1 MIADTLVCILLVL
14 GVAFGISLNF
24 VGLFRFSLAES
35 VVAGAALSLIA
46 AWGIAWAVFISGA
59 PLWGYALLPLVA
71 AAGIA
76 LTSASLRGAAGIV
89 RDPGARELVFGQLIV
104 TGWCV
109 GWLGF
114 VRSHSGGA
122 WTGDSYEHW
131 ERALFFLHRWPAY
144 RLFIDQFEMPAR
156 PPLANVLTAAFMQM
170 TRIDYA
176 HYQLITTVLCS
187 LAYLPVGLLAGRFGG
202 RRAARIAAVLVM
214 LNPLFLQNAT
224 YPWTKLLAVFFILT
238 GLYFFLRVRDND
250 QA

>member
-24 VGLFRFSLAES
+24 IRFFRLSLAES
-35 VVAGAALSLIA
+35 VVAGAALSLVA
-46 AWGIAWAVFISGA
+46 AWGVAWAVFISGA
-59 PLWGYALLPLVA
+59 PLWGYALLPAFA

-76 LTSASLRGAAGIV
+76 LTSASQRGAAGIV
-89 RDPGARELVFGQLIV
+89 RDPGARDLVFGQLIV

-131 ERALFFLHRWPAY
+131 ERAHYFLHQWPDY

-170 TRIDYA
+170 TRSDYA
-176 HYQLITTVLCS
+176 HYQIITTVLCS

-214 LNPLFLQNAT
+214 LNPS
-224 YPWTKLLAVFFILT
+224 
-238 GLYFFLRVRDND
+238 
-250 QA
+250 